1 MIPYEYRESYES
13 KAYDNNDFS
22 LLPSYNKLY
31 PSCLSAEAVL
41 GLRSAFAQFS
51 TLFKNPLFWCAVM
64 VALVAFMAV
73 MLCKWTLEARRATKA
88 DHMCDDLVTSKEV
101 DSEAVR
107 DEYNS
112 ALIRLLDVIEA
123 ISS

>member
-1 MIPYEYRESYES
+1 MQS
-13 KAYDNNDFS
+13 AVTQ
-22 LLPSYNKLY
+22 
-31 PSCLSAEAVL
+31 LSIL
-41 GLRSAFAQFS
+41 KQ
-51 TLFKNPLFWCAVM
+51 PLFWCAVM

-88 DHMCDDLVTSKEV
+88 DHMCDDLASKVLE
-101 DSEAVR
+101 SAAVP

-112 ALIRLLDVIEA
+112 VLVRMLDVIEA